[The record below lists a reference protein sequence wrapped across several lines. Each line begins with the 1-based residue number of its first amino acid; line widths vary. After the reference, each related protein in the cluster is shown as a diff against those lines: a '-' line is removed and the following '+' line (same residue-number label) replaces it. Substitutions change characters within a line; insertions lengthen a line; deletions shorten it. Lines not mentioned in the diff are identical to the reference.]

1 MTASPNGKGRKKTP
15 NKDDNYTF
23 RSGSFLKKLSR
34 SIELR
39 VNVCIIF
46 STDERRGNF
55 ANRPMT
61 ASTLGGMDD
70 DTLSLGTV
78 QTDHLSSAS
87 IEKNYCRIIK
97 LLIHN
102 GIPKYEIK
110 CPFVLPGKR
119 YSIHATFK
127 RSKLFPKLTTEK
139 NNSFFQY

>member
-1 MTASPNGKGRKKTP
+1 
-15 NKDDNYTF
+15 
-23 RSGSFLKKLSR
+23 
-34 SIELR
+34 
-39 VNVCIIF
+39 
-46 STDERRGNF
+46 
-55 ANRPMT
+55 MT

-139 NNSFFQY
+139 NNSFFSILIIQTYTVFDQFIVIYSDLVPYNYFSENHPFQF

>member
-1 MTASPNGKGRKKTP
+1 MGLIYNA
-15 NKDDNYTF
+15 
-23 RSGSFLKKLSR
+23 LKL
-34 SIELR
+34 EW
-39 VNVCIIF
+39 VMNCI
-46 STDERRGNF
+46 SHQNRLLEPTKRRGNF

-61 ASTLGGMDD
+61 ASTLGGIDD
-70 DTLSLGTV
+70 DTISLGTN
-78 QTDHLSSAS
+78 QTDQLSYTSS

-119 YSIHATFK
+119 YSIHATLK

-139 NNSFFQY
+139 EQ

>member
-1 MTASPNGKGRKKTP
+1 MEKAEKRRQIRTTIILLGPVH
-15 NKDDNYTF
+15 
-23 RSGSFLKKLSR
+23 FLKSYAGPLNYP
-34 SIELR
+34 
-39 VNVCIIF
+39 VNVCTIF

-61 ASTLGGMDD
+61 ASTLGGIDD

>member
-1 MTASPNGKGRKKTP
+1 MTASPGGKGRKKNIP

-23 RSGSFLKKLSR
+23 RFGSFSF
-34 SIELR
+34 ELIR
-39 VNVCIIF
+39 GHLNTLFV
-46 STDERRGNF
+46 TYERRGNF
-55 ANRPMT
+55 TNRPMT

-78 QTDHLSSAS
+78 QTDQLSCAS

-119 YSIHATFK
+119 YFIHATLK

-139 NNSFFQY
+139 EQ